1 MERVTILYHEASA
14 LRALAG
20 RFEMQPI
27 RDQLLDL
34 ATRCETL
41 AKRMEEN
48 PVWADLRDD
57 EFPADLH

>member
-34 ATRCETL
+34 AARCERM
-41 AKRMEEN
+41 AKSMEQN
-48 PVWADLRDD
+48 PQDADLRLS
-57 EFPADLH
+57 A